1 MPTIACLSPYTAEL
15 VRKLAGADDAIV
27 LLAPDPPAQNMVR
40 EIVVDADVVISDGR
54 HKHQLD
60 RAALSVMRRC
70 KLIVQPA
77 VGFDVVDHVAAAEL
91 GIPVANAAGFNS
103 NAVSDWVIMGMLN
116 VLADG
121 AGRDRYMREGGWRR
135 SGPMT
140 RRELGSL
147 TVGIIG
153 MGNIGQAVHRRLR
166 GFGSR
171 VCYTDVIP
179 RDIPDAEQVSLE
191 ELLERSDLITVHV
204 PLDSNTRGLI
214 GAAELARLP
223 KGAILVNASRGPA
236 VDERA
241 LIAALQSGHLGGAAL
256 DVFENEPLKADSP
269 LRSMSNVFLS
279 PHAAG
284 GTQEAAARAL
294 EVIGENIRQVLAGG
308 QPFNVVNGVVNN
320 VLGNG
325 ATK

>member
-1 MPTIACLSPYTAEL
+1 MPTIACLSPYSAEL
-15 VRKLAGADDAIV
+15 VRKLAGADDATV
-27 LLAPDPPAQNMVR
+27 LLAPDPPAPDAVR
-40 EIVVDADVVISDGR
+40 EIVVDADIVISDSR
-54 HKHQLD
+54 HKHRLD
-60 RAALSVMRRC
+60 RTTLSGMRHC
-70 KLIVQPA
+70 QLIVQPA
-77 VGFDVVDHVAAAEL
+77 VGFDVVDHLAAAEL

-103 NAVSDWVIMGMLN
+103 NAVADWVIMGMLN

-121 AGRDRYMREGGWRR
+121 AGRDRYLREGGWRR
-135 SGPMT
+135 TAPMT
-140 RRELGSL
+140 RRELGSM

-179 RDIPDAEQVSLE
+179 REIPEAEQLSLE
-191 ELLERSDLITVHV
+191 ELLERSDLITIHV
-204 PLDSNTRGLI
+204 PLDSDTRGLI
-214 GAAELARLP
+214 GADQFARLR

-241 LIAALQSGHLGGAAL
+241 LIEALRSGHLAGAAL
-256 DVFENEPLKADSP
+256 DVFENEPLEADSP
-269 LRSMSNVFLS
+269 LRSMDNVFLS

-284 GTQEAAARAL
+284 GTLEAAERSL

-308 QPFNVVNGVVNN
+308 QPFNVVNN

-325 ATK
+325 AAK